1 MRVEIYAYNEQKILE
16 ASYKLGISSTE
27 LVNNIIDAVN
37 LNIQLQIEKVNINFA
52 KVIIEKRKDKKI
64 ISKDGKNFATDF

>member
-1 MRVEIYAYNEQKILE
+1 MRVEIYGYNEQKILE
-16 ASYKLGISSTE
+16 SANKLGITTTE

-37 LNIQLQIEKVNINFA
+37 LNIQLQIEKVNINFT